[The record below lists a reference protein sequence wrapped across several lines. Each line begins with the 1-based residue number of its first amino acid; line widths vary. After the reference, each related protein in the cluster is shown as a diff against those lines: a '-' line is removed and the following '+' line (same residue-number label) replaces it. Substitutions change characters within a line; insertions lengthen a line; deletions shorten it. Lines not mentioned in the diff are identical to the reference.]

1 MLLGV
6 ICLEKGKELKASA
19 TLQGD
24 GESKPFFVSRTLA
37 PCNLLAVL
45 TELNAACLPCFR
57 SVCLP
62 CHQELFINVRGQSSA
77 VGAVDAGTGSQ
88 GGLVRWQ
95 GVAKPSVSDN
105 HRYL

>member
-1 MLLGV
+1 MCNELPLMLLGV
-6 ICLEKGKELKASA
+6 VCLEKGKELKASA

-45 TELNAACLPCFR
+45 TELNAACLPCFPWKYSRENELFR

-62 CHQELFINVRGQSSA
+62 CHQELFITVRGQS
-77 VGAVDAGTGSQ
+77 
-88 GGLVRWQ
+88 
-95 GVAKPSVSDN
+95 
-105 HRYL
+105 